1 MLPSPFSLER
11 QIVFL
16 FPQNPLAVEVW
27 QFVRVPRWMMPPDN
41 KFGAVALR

>member
-16 FPQNPLAVEVW
+16 FPKIHWRLRYGSLYGCAVDDA
-27 QFVRVPRWMMPPDN
+27 PDN

>member
-11 QIVFL
+11 QIVFCS
-16 FPQNPLAVEVW
+16 QNPLAVEVW